1 MTLLAE
7 AKVQGSREKR
17 PGLCPET
24 DGRLEQNLAY
34 SLPAASCL
42 PQNPILPKTGH
53 YRGARINA
61 KRDLAQMRSP
71 LTNRI
76 LR

>member
-7 AKVQGSREKR
+7 AKVQGSRDER

-34 SLPAASCL
+34 SLPATIHYMRPPSLAALRPTPPRWSCSSEQGNAL
-42 PQNPILPKTGH
+42 PFSYLPP
-53 YRGARINA
+53 AN
-61 KRDLAQMRSP
+61 
-71 LTNRI
+71 
-76 LR
+76 